1 MGANA
6 DGLMVREELLQRVE
20 SLIEK
25 TQGMAFVVP
34 EDTGYFS
41 IDDDM
46 VRQVRELMART
57 VELMREL
64 TDFYD
69 AESVAHGE
77 AGQSAAGGDD
87 LLKDIGALISSE
99 LAARE
104 VSGLAF
110 VARGQLMEMQDALS
124 SALEHKLVWAV
135 ASHADSS
142 LRHAGKALIAVESAV
157 REYEGLEAI
166 DRRWVD
172 LQDSLATRRLY
183 GQFRRAVLRGG
194 DPRTRDELAASLK
207 SAATRIAILRGLE
220 IYPFLRIDDRLTVRR
235 LQKRIA
241 AWLDGEGDASRE
253 AGRRLWQDLI
263 SFARLLMKVN
273 DREELREHDRQ
284 VVTSVCRLLFEPK
297 RPAQRL
303 SASQLKELERLEG
316 RDDELDHIIWLAGEH
331 SVEDLRAPLE
341 RLRSHLQ
348 RPFEGPAA
356 QFPLS
361 LGDG

>member
-1 MGANA
+1 MNK
-6 DGLMVREELLQRVE
+6 EKLLQRVE
-20 SLIEK
+20 DLIEE

-46 VRQVRELMART
+46 VRHVRELMT
-57 VELMREL
+57 QVVQLMREL

-77 AGQSAAGGDD
+77 ESRNETGEGDD
-87 LLKDIGALISSE
+87 FLRDIGALISSE

-110 VARGQLMEMQDALS
+110 VARGQLMEMQEALT

-142 LRHAGKALIAVESAV
+142 LRHIGKALIAIESAV
-157 REYEGLEAI
+157 REYEGIEAK
-166 DRRWVD
+166 DRRWTD
-172 LQDSLATRRLY
+172 LQDSLDTRRLY
-183 GQFRRAVLRGG
+183 GQFRRAILRGG
-194 DPRTRDELAASLK
+194 DPRTHDQLTASLK

-220 IYPFLRIDDRLTVRR
+220 IYPFLRIDDRLTIRR

-241 AWLDGEGDASRE
+241 AWLDGGDQES
-253 AGRRLWQDLI
+253 GLRLWQDLI

-284 VVTSVCRLLFEPK
+284 VVTSVHRLLFEPK
-297 RPAQRL
+297 RPATRL
-303 SASQLKELERLEG
+303 SAGQLKELQRLEG
-316 RDDELDHIIWLAGEH
+316 RDDDLDRLIRLASELP
-331 SVEDLRAPLE
+331 VEDLRHPLK
-341 RLRSHLQ
+341 RLRNQMQ
-348 RPFEGPAA
+348 RPFEG
-356 QFPLS
+356 FPGEFQVS
-361 LGDG
+361 LDGEG